1 MNQQAQHTD
10 NRQPT
15 TDNWPCDSK
24 ASGNRELRTE
34 NRELFGLGIEFTS
47 AHDLYHAA
55 EKVRDAGYK
64 KWDTFSPF
72 PIHGMDHAMGI
83 GKSWLS
89 ALVFMGGLTG
99 FSLACLMEFGASS
112 FLYPLVV
119 AGKPTNLM
127 TIPAFFPIM
136 FELTI
141 LLSALTAT
149 FGMFALNGLPR
160 WNHPVFNWDRFKKVT
175 EDKFFIAIEAVD
187 EKFSLEQTT
196 AFLRTLG
203 GTHIT
208 AIYEDA
214 NVLSQPTAYSL

>member
-1 MNQQAQHTD
+1 MNQQFA
-10 NRQPT
+10 NNSSQPFPS
-15 TDNWPCDSK
+15 DKSV
-24 ASGNRELRTE
+24 EQETE
-34 NRELFGLGIEFTS
+34 NLELSPHNSGIYALGIEFDS

-64 KWDTFSPF
+64 CWDTFSPF
-72 PIHGMDHAMGI
+72 PIHGMDAAMGLK
-83 GKSWLS
+83 KSWLS
-89 ALVFMGGLTG
+89 ALVFIGGLTG

-149 FGMFALNGLPR
+149 FGMLALNGLPQ
-160 WNHPVFNWDRFKKVT
+160 WHHPVFNWDRFTKVT
-175 EDKFFIAIEAVD
+175 EDKFFIVIEAID
-187 EKFSLEQTT
+187 KNFSLKETT
-196 AFLRTLG
+196 AFLNTLG
-203 GTHIT
+203 GGPVKTIFGDT
-208 AIYEDA
+208 S
-214 NVLSQPTAYSL
+214 LSSQPIASYSL